1 MARGWLRIYLG
12 AAPGVGKTF
21 AMLDE
26 AARRLGRGTD
36 VVVGYVETHG
46 RPKTAAQLV
55 GLPIIPRR
63 SVRYREQVLE
73 EMDTPAIIARHP
85 DVVLVDELAHTNAPG
100 VEHEKR
106 WQDVEQILDAGI
118 NVISTLNLQHLES
131 VNDVVERITKVPQ
144 RETVPDAVVRGAEQI
159 ELVDMT
165 PEALRRRLAHG
176 NVYPAERVDAALA
189 NFFRPGNLAALR
201 ELALL
206 WLADRVDD
214 ELQAYRERHDI
225 DHTWETKERVVVTI
239 TGSPGTPRL
248 IRRAARMAARS
259 KAELVGVTVRRDDGL
274 RSGADEPFD
283 QHLALLAELGGRFIE
298 VVSNDV
304 AAALV
309 AVALAENATQLVL
322 GSSRRRRFSD
332 LVNGSIVNRCVRE
345 AQGEIDVH
353 VIGTE
358 RGDQPRH
365 RRSSRRLPS
374 GLSTRRKVAALVV
387 GAIAFPVVT
396 VLLLAGTTGAS
407 LALAMSSYLLVVLAV
422 AAVGGL
428 VPGLLAALVAFLVSN
443 WEFAPPVH
451 TFTIGNPRDV
461 LALVSFLVAALTV
474 STFVDLAA
482 RRSAQAARSERDARA
497 LARLVSTVSLGDRA
511 LDEILAEIVRIFELD
526 GAVLR
531 RTEDEGLGVGDEIV
545 AGEVQAPTSIVRLDE
560 EHELEVSGGLR
571 DPESQELLRGVAAQL
586 VAVLDRRRLEHEA
599 AGRKELQRADELR
612 AALLAAVS
620 HDLRTPLASI
630 KTAATSLLSPGAAFT
645 PDQSAMLLASIDS
658 QADRLDVLIEELL
671 DMSRVEEGSIELVTA
686 EVDVVDLVELAAE
699 EATEGVGV
707 PPSSITLSG
716 LGSLA
721 AVTDPTL
728 VVRLLANLL
737 GNALRYGGAPVEVEV
752 AQRGD
757 EAVVRV
763 VDHGPGVPASERDAI
778 FKPFQR
784 RGDVDMTR
792 GVGLGL
798 AIAKGFADA
807 LGGGLEVEETPGGG
821 CTMVLT
827 VPTLVGPPRVSVEG

>member
-26 AARRLGRGTD
+26 GARRLGRGTD

-304 AAALV
+304 AAALI

-531 RTEDEGLGVGDEIV
+531 RTEDEGLGVGDEIM

-586 VAVLDRRRLEHEA
+586 VAVLDRRRLEYEA

>member
-26 AARRLGRGTD
+26 GARRLGRGTD

-571 DPESQELLRGVAAQL
+571 DPESQEL
-586 VAVLDRRRLEHEA
+586 RRR
-599 AGRKELQRADELR
+599 
-612 AALLAAVS
+612 
-620 HDLRTPLASI
+620 
-630 KTAATSLLSPGAAFT
+630 TARCGPGSTSPGARGGRSKGA
-645 PDQSAMLLASIDS
+645 SA
-658 QADRLDVLIEELL
+658 
-671 DMSRVEEGSIELVTA
+671 SR
-686 EVDVVDLVELAAE
+686 
-699 EATEGVGV
+699 
-707 PPSSITLSG
+707 
-716 LGSLA
+716 
-721 AVTDPTL
+721 
-728 VVRLLANLL
+728 
-737 GNALRYGGAPVEVEV
+737 
-752 AQRGD
+752 
-757 EAVVRV
+757 
-763 VDHGPGVPASERDAI
+763 
-778 FKPFQR
+778 
-784 RGDVDMTR
+784 
-792 GVGLGL
+792 
-798 AIAKGFADA
+798 
-807 LGGGLEVEETPGGG
+807 
-821 CTMVLT
+821 
-827 VPTLVGPPRVSVEG
+827 

>member
-26 AARRLGRGTD
+26 GARRLGRGTD

-55 GLPIIPRR
+55 GLPVIPRR

-304 AAALV
+304 AAALI

-531 RTEDEGLGVGDEIV
+531 RTEDEGLGVGDEIM

-586 VAVLDRRRLEHEA
+586 VAVLDRRRLEYEA